1 MNGDAG
7 ILDVSKD
14 KFQLSL
20 SYIELPEFIDR
31 DTLKMNEN
39 WDFSYIEEKKWQD
52 ITGFGR

>member
-1 MNGDAG
+1 
-7 ILDVSKD
+7 
-14 KFQLSL
+14 L